1 MIVRPVID
9 VRGGLVVRAVA
20 GRRTAYAPR
29 RPAWCRTAD
38 PLDFARR
45 QRDRL
50 GTRRL
55 YLADLDAIEHGPRSG
70 RANRRLWDALTADG
84 FDLLLDPGVRTAAD
98 VADLSPAVSRVVAS
112 SESAES
118 QRELRAAAG
127 AGCVLGLD
135 LGGDRFVG
143 PAGGE
148 GVITRAA
155 NPVLVLDVAAVGV
168 GGGVP
173 TLPRCRELVAA
184 NPDRAVLT
192 GGGVRGIGDVR
203 GAAAAGVAELLV
215 ASALDDGRL
224 GAEALRPYLVE

>member
-29 RPAWCRTAD
+29 RPAWGGVAD

-50 GTRRL
+50 GTNRL
-55 YLADLDAIEHGPRSG
+55 YLADLDAVEHGPHSD
-70 RANRRLWDALTADG
+70 RANRRLWDALKADG
-84 FDLLLDPGVRTAAD
+84 FDLLLDPGVRTATD
-98 VADLSPAVSRVVAS
+98 VTALSLAVSRLVAA

-118 QRELRAAAG
+118 QRELRAVARF
-127 AGCVLGLD
+127 GCVLGLD
-135 LGGDRFVG
+135 LRGGRFVG

-148 GVITRAA
+148 AVIAAAA

-173 TLPRCRELVAA
+173 TLPRCRELLVA
-184 NPDRAVLT
+184 NPGRTVLT
-192 GGGVRGIGDVR
+192 GGGVRGIADVR
-203 GAAAAGVAELLV
+203 DAAAAGVSELLV
-215 ASALDDGRL
+215 ASALDAGRL
-224 GAEALRPYLVE
+224 GVEELRPYFAG